1 MRYLGRNGNFLVP
14 HKPEQTSF
22 RFLEIVV
29 SHEEYQT
36 ALQAL
41 IRRTFIM
48 EETLRRYILTE
59 LAPAQASRALHP
71 DEPLFE
77 TVLDSTSI
85 LALVTFIEEEFH
97 IEVPDSDVVPQHF
110 STLTR
115 LSAYIERRSREA
127 TSSGTEVSAAGLG

>member
-1 MRYLGRNGNFLVP
+1 MEVFGTNPDRADIFPLPGNRRTRRRP
-14 HKPEQTSF
+14 
-22 RFLEIVV
+22 I
-29 SHEEYQT
+29 

-41 IRRTFIM
+41 HLRICIM

-59 LAPAQASRALHP
+59 LAPGQMGRVLHP

-110 STLTR
+110 STLAR
-115 LSAYIERRSREA
+115 LTAYIERRSRESA
-127 TSSGTEVSAAGLG
+127 ASGTEVSAAGLG